1 MNNHHRVYKLRICC
15 NYYLRK
21 GLISNHLSDMRY
33 YSYSK
38 LKITSVESEGKFGY
52 TISEFYR
59 NTMSNIRDFIR
70 RSR

>member
-1 MNNHHRVYKLRICC
+1 MAQ
-15 NYYLRK
+15 
-21 GLISNHLSDMRY
+21 RY
-33 YSYSK
+33 YIRLSESNSGLLNEYDSYSK
-38 LKITSVESEGKFGY
+38 LKIASVESEGKFGY